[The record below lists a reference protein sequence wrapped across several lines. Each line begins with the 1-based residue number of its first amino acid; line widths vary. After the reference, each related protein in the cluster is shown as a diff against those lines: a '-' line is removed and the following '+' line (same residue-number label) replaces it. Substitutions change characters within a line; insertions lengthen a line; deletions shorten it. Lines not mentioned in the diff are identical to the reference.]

1 MRFDFRTLAL
11 SCVVVTTLGAE
22 EPTQRTLSD
31 ADRARTAFQDVARK
45 LYEEILPSLR
55 EETLQDLERVL
66 GCDGKDCAA
75 KAAEFL
81 VATSEALAVT
91 PEDAR
96 RILLGQFEDS
106 SNSNTV
112 QSCAKRLR
120 TFGVALPHLFTHL
133 IEKVLSKKIER
144 GIELEFAAR
153 LLAYHTARV
162 QRLANASATGR

>member
-11 SCVVVTTLGAE
+11 GCVVVATLGAE
-22 EPTQRTLSD
+22 EPTRRTLSD
-31 ADRARTAFQDVARK
+31 ADRARTAFQDIARK
-45 LYEEILPSLR
+45 MYEEILPTLR

-66 GCDGKDCAA
+66 GCDTRDCAA

-106 SNSNTV
+106 TNSNTV

-120 TFGVALPHLFTHL
+120 AFGVALPPLFARL
-133 IEKVLSKKIER
+133 IEKVLSKEIVS

-153 LLAYHTARV
+153 LVAYHTAKV
-162 QRLANASATGR
+162 QRLAGASATGR